1 MKGFR
6 RSTMSRNLIITIL
19 AFSFVACLAAVPLL
33 AHHSFAAEFDGTKPV
48 KVTGVVKKVEWMN
61 PHIWFYVDGK
71 DEVTGRSAVWGF
83 SAGPPATLSRR
94 GIRRDVLKI
103 GDTVKVDGFLAKDGS
118 PNASGG
124 KITFADGRQVFTA
137 AAEDAVPK

>member
-1 MKGFR
+1 
-6 RSTMSRNLIITIL
+6 MSRNLGLSIFL
-19 AFSFVACLAAVPLL
+19 FSLLLCWTAAPLL
-33 AHHSFAAEFDGTKPV
+33 AHHSFSAEYDGSKPV

-61 PHIWFYVDGK
+61 PHIWFYVEGK
-71 DEVTGRSAVWGF
+71 DEISGKTAVWGF
-83 SAGPPATLSRR
+83 SAAPPSTLSRR
-94 GIRRDVLKI
+94 GIKRDVLKI

-118 PNASGG
+118 SNASGG

>member
-1 MKGFR
+1 
-6 RSTMSRNLIITIL
+6 MSRNSLLRIL
-19 AFSFVACLAAVPLL
+19 AFGFALCWAAAPLL

-61 PHIWFYVDGK
+61 PHIWFYVEGK
-71 DEVTGRSAVWGF
+71 DEISGKTAVWGF
-83 SAGPPATLSRR
+83 SAGPPATLVRR
-94 GIRRDVLKI
+94 GIKKDVMKI

-124 KITFADGRQVFTA
+124 RVTFADGRQVFTA
-137 AAEDAVPK
+137 AAEDAVPR

>member
-1 MKGFR
+1 
-6 RSTMSRNLIITIL
+6 MSRNLMITIF
-19 AFSFVACLAAVPLL
+19 AFSFVACLAVPPLL

-83 SAGPPATLSRR
+83 SAGPPATLVRR
-94 GIRRDVLKI
+94 GIKKDVLKI

>member
-1 MKGFR
+1 
-6 RSTMSRNLIITIL
+6 MSRNVMITIL
-19 AFSFVACLAAVPLL
+19 AFSFVACLAVPPLL

-83 SAGPPATLSRR
+83 SAGPPATLVRR
-94 GIRRDVLKI
+94 GIKKDVLKI

-118 PNASGG
+118 SNASGG

>member
-1 MKGFR
+1 
-6 RSTMSRNLIITIL
+6 MSRNLMITIF
-19 AFSFVACLAAVPLL
+19 AFSFVACLAVPPLL

-71 DEVTGRSAVWGF
+71 DELTGRSAVWGF
-83 SAGPPATLSRR
+83 SAGPPATLVRR
-94 GIRRDVLKI
+94 GIKKDVLKI

-118 PNASGG
+118 SNASGG

>member
-1 MKGFR
+1 
-6 RSTMSRNLIITIL
+6 MSRNVMITIL
-19 AFSFVACLAAVPLL
+19 AFSFVACLAVPPLL

-71 DEVTGRSAVWGF
+71 DEISGKAAVWGF

-94 GIRRDVLKI
+94 GIKRDVLKI

>member
-1 MKGFR
+1 
-6 RSTMSRNLIITIL
+6 MSRNVMITIL
-19 AFSFVACLAAVPLL
+19 AFSFVACLAVPPLL

-71 DEVTGRSAVWGF
+71 DELTGRSAVWGF
-83 SAGPPATLSRR
+83 SAGPPATLVRR
-94 GIRRDVLKI
+94 GIKKDVLKI

-118 PNASGG
+118 SNASGG

>member
-1 MKGFR
+1 
-6 RSTMSRNLIITIL
+6 MSRNVMITIL
-19 AFSFVACLAAVPLL
+19 AFSFVACLAVPPLL

-71 DEVTGRSAVWGF
+71 DELTGRSAVWGF
-83 SAGPPATLSRR
+83 SAGPPATLVRR
-94 GIRRDVLKI
+94 GIKKDVLKI

-118 PNASGG
+118 ANASGG

-137 AAEDAVPK
+137 AAEDALPK

>member
-1 MKGFR
+1 
-6 RSTMSRNLIITIL
+6 MSRNLMITIL
-19 AFSFVACLAAVPLL
+19 AFSFVACLAAASLL

-48 KVTGVVKKVEWMN
+48 KVTGVVKKLEWMN

-71 DEVTGRSAVWGF
+71 DEISGKAAVWGF

-94 GIRRDVLKI
+94 GIKRDVLKI

>member
-1 MKGFR
+1 
-6 RSTMSRNLIITIL
+6 MSRNLMITIL
-19 AFSFVACLAAVPLL
+19 AFSFVACLAAAPLL
-33 AHHSFAAEFDGTKPV
+33 VHHSFAAEFDGTKPV

-71 DEVTGRSAVWGF
+71 DEISGKAAVWGF

-94 GIRRDVLKI
+94 GIKRDVLKI

>member
-1 MKGFR
+1 M
-6 RSTMSRNLIITIL
+6 ITIL
-19 AFSFVACLAAVPLL
+19 AFSFVACLAVPPLL

-71 DEVTGRSAVWGF
+71 DELTGRSAVWGF
-83 SAGPPATLSRR
+83 SAGPPATLVRR
-94 GIRRDVLKI
+94 GIKKDVLKI

-118 PNASGG
+118 SNASGG

>member
-1 MKGFR
+1 
-6 RSTMSRNLIITIL
+6 MSRNVMITIL
-19 AFSFVACLAAVPLL
+19 AFSFVVCLAVPPLL

-61 PHIWFYVDGK
+61 PHIWLYVDGK
-71 DEVTGRSAVWGF
+71 DELTGRSAVWGF
-83 SAGPPATLSRR
+83 SAGPPATLVRR
-94 GIRRDVLKI
+94 GIKKDVLKI

-118 PNASGG
+118 SNASGG

>member
-1 MKGFR
+1 
-6 RSTMSRNLIITIL
+6 MSRNLLITIL
-19 AFSFVACLAAVPLL
+19 AFGFVACLAVPPLL

-71 DEVTGRSAVWGF
+71 DELTGRSAVWGF
-83 SAGPPATLSRR
+83 SAGPPATLVRR
-94 GIRRDVLKI
+94 GIKKDVLKI
-103 GDTVKVDGFLAKDGS
+103 GDTVKVGGFLAKDGS
-118 PNASGG
+118 SNASGG